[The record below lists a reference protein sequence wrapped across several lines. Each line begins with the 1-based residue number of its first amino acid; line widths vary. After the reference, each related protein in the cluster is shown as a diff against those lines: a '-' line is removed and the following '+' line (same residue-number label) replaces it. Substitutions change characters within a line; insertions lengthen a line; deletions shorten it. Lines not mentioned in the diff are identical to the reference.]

1 MAVSLSS
8 SWRCF
13 CSSFLLKSLSASLR
27 ISWISAVAS
36 SVWALV
42 PFTAIRHMPSI
53 PSFLFSVVIATCCFS
68 LVLMV
73 VKYFDSVDSNL
84 VLSTA
89 VSMSCLGLVMGGIC
103 VTSTLGPS
111 LLIVL
116 AASDRLWNASL
127 PLLSLLP
134 LLPLMSL
141 VPCTMITM
149 FWSLMM
155 SR

>member
-1 MAVSLSS
+1 
-8 SWRCF
+8 
-13 CSSFLLKSLSASLR
+13 
-27 ISWISAVAS
+27 
-36 SVWALV
+36 
-42 PFTAIRHMPSI
+42 
-53 PSFLFSVVIATCCFS
+53 
-68 LVLMV
+68 MV

-89 VSMSCLGLVMGGIC
+89 VSMSCLGLVMGGIW

-134 LLPLMSL
+134 LLPLSALHDDYDVL
-141 VPCTMITM
+141 VFDGVAVISVVEECQGLLCCVH
-149 FWSLMM
+149 SVHD
-155 SR
+155 